1 MTKKLTD
8 KSSKEA
14 IEILSKYF
22 QDESHQLVS
31 SVSHDVKNP
40 LGIIDLSV
48 GLLEDRLSKALEN
61 EDEKVKKKIFKFLD
75 NINVGLE
82 KCEEILDNVLLL
94 RRLDADYENKIDFSL
109 KNLID
114 SHYIFSKPAL
124 KSKNINFDNQVPSD
138 VMINLN
144 EKSFTM
150 VLNGALVNISDKLTS
165 SDGSLMTATSDGNKL
180 IFIITPKEETKG
192 LTLHNE
198 LEEISAFREEVFHL
212 ELKRTGYTF
221 SIKEDAGNI
230 IAEINIA

>member
-48 GLLEDRLSKALEN
+48 GLLEDRLSKVLEN
-61 EDEKVKKKIFKFLD
+61 EDEKIKKKIFKFLD

-109 KNLID
+109 KNLIAV
-114 SHYIFSKPAL
+114 SYTH
-124 KSKNINFDNQVPSD
+124 
-138 VMINLN
+138 
-144 EKSFTM
+144 
-150 VLNGALVNISDKLTS
+150 
-165 SDGSLMTATSDGNKL
+165 
-180 IFIITPKEETKG
+180 
-192 LTLHNE
+192 LTLPTIE
-198 LEEISAFREEVFHL
+198 
-212 ELKRTGYTF
+212 
-221 SIKEDAGNI
+221 
-230 IAEINIA
+230 